1 MADIRCPS
9 CGKNNPDY
17 LDHCQFCQSPLKSE
31 SMLRAGESPT
41 KKNTGELQS
50 ILPNWLREVQQQSQ
64 KSAEENAAQEAA
76 QPKVEKNEP
85 PDLLAGLASQA
96 GSDKDDIPD
105 WLASINPAT
114 GAKPSETPSPESDSS
129 RMQED
134 RLSLMGEP
142 GDQSIVR
149 EEKDELSEWF
159 SRASQQPS
167 QPFEL
172 EPGQDDSD
180 LLSNLDSSAGS
191 LGGSVPPKEEED
203 LSWLHDLEA
212 SAKQSAEPSTP
223 RQDLGRIPDNLS
235 SQPIS
240 GEP

>member
-9 CGKNNPDY
+9 CGKDNPDF

-31 SMLRAGESPT
+31 SLLRAGESPT

-50 ILPNWLREVQQQSQ
+50 VLPQWLREVQQQSK
-64 KSAEENAAQEAA
+64 KSADENAAQEAA
-76 QPKVEKNEP
+76 QPKIEKNEP

-96 GSDKDDIPD
+96 GSDNDDIPD

-114 GAKPSETPSPESDSS
+114 GAKPSETPSPESDPSIT
-129 RMQED
+129 QED

-142 GDQSIVR
+142 DDQSVAP
-149 EEKDELSEWF
+149 EDKDELSDWF
-159 SRASQQPS
+159 SQASQQPS
-167 QPFEL
+167 QPFTL

-180 LLSNLDSSAGS
+180 LLSNLDSS
-191 LGGSVPPKEEED
+191 GGSVPPKEEED

-212 SAKQSAEPSTP
+212 SSTQSSGPSAP
-223 RQDLGRIPDNLS
+223 RQDLGRMPDNLS
-235 SQPIS
+235 SQPSS
-240 GEP
+240 G